1 VTDLNDKKEPF
12 IKRALDFL
20 GDRGFYIVL
29 FLCVAV
35 IGVTAWILSS
45 NIRKPGVI
53 SEETLSTKVT
63 TPPLSTET
71 EDITEA
77 TLPPVTAAPTITE
90 DFFMDE
96 VPTLKEEDNDEP
108 FMSQERAAPEATPE
122 SSDSV
127 QTIAPMATDFMW
139 PVSGSVERAYSVE
152 ALSYDKTMA
161 DWRTHPGVDI
171 SAALGAKVVS
181 VANGVVEAVYNHE
194 MMGTTVVINH
204 GGGLR
209 SIYCNLAATPTVAP
223 QDVVNMG
230 DVIGAVGETAL
241 AEIGDVTHL
250 HFQMTYNGKSL
261 SPSNYLPGF

>member
-1 VTDLNDKKEPF
+1 LNDKKEPF
-12 IKRALDFL
+12 IKRAIIFL

-35 IGVTAWILSS
+35 IGLTAWILSS

-63 TPPLSTET
+63 APPLSSEA
-71 EDITEA
+71 EDITRV
-77 TLPPVTAAPTITE
+77 TLPPVTAVPGVITE
-90 DFFMDE
+90 DIFEDE
-96 VPTLKEEDNDEP
+96 PVIVAEGNDEP
-108 FMSQERAAPEATPE
+108 VMSQERAAPDKVTDSME
-122 SSDSV
+122 SEQV
-127 QTIAPMATDFMW
+127 IAPAIPVATDFMW
-139 PVSGSVERAYSVE
+139 PVSGSVVNAYSIE
-152 ALSYDKTMA
+152 ALAYDKTMA

-181 VANGVVEAVYNHE
+181 VANGTVEAVYKHQ

-209 SIYCNLAATPTVAP
+209 SIYCNLAATPTVKP
-223 QDVVNMG
+223 GDIVNMG
-230 DVIGAVGETAL
+230 DVIGAVGDTAL

-250 HFQMTYNGKSL
+250 HFQMTYNGNNI
-261 SPSNYLPGF
+261 SPGNYLPGF